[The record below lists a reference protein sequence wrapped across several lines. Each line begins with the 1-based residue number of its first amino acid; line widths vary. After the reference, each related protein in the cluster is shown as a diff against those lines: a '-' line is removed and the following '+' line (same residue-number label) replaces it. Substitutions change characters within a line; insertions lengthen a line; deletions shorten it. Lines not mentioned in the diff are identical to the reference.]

1 MTTNPKAN
9 KALKVREGGCS
20 PVSAPG
26 TGLGEA
32 PSGPRSP
39 GPPWCVRK
47 GACQQGREG
56 AAGWR
61 KYLRE
66 AGRVG
71 AVASGDVGEEGWV
84 PAGQDVL
91 VSPAPRCG
99 CMASDPAEP
108 LGLAGVGSPCVCVCV
123 CVCVACR
130 PPGPCWVPLG
140 QGGLGDT
147 PWTGGVHR
155 AGQPSAQQP
164 APGTG
169 GPQRAA
175 QLGQPRRVGVAGS
188 QQGIAS
194 GSLRMACAPCRVC
207 PTPGEAAVP
216 VPCPVEGSL
225 GGRGAWSLALLTA
238 RVLAPGA
245 NPALWPRRSRRRRA
259 RTPRRSAT
267 MSWCPCRCGS

>member
-71 AVASGDVGEEGWV
+71 AVASGDVGAVGWV

-91 VSPAPRCG
+91 VSPAPGCG
-99 CMASDPAEP
+99 RVASDPTEP

-123 CVCVACR
+123 CVQSTGIESPVAIR
-130 PPGPCWVPLG
+130 RGDGAQMKWGRDSRSSTRGNPAF
-140 QGGLGDT
+140 QGTL
-147 PWTGGVHR
+147 
-155 AGQPSAQQP
+155 
-164 APGTG
+164 
-169 GPQRAA
+169 
-175 QLGQPRRVGVAGS
+175 GVASREPSTVSNFRTEHGT
-188 QQGIAS
+188 
-194 GSLRMACAPCRVC
+194 SLE
-207 PTPGEAAVP
+207 T
-216 VPCPVEGSL
+216 L
-225 GGRGAWSLALLTA
+225 
-238 RVLAPGA
+238 
-245 NPALWPRRSRRRRA
+245 
-259 RTPRRSAT
+259 
-267 MSWCPCRCGS
+267 

>member
-91 VSPAPRCG
+91 VSPAPGCG
-99 CMASDPAEP
+99 RMASDPTEP

-123 CVCVACR
+123 CVCVWPADLQAPAGSR
-130 PPGPCWVPLG
+130 WVKVALG
-140 QGGLGDT
+140 TPHGLEGCTGRGSRLPSSPHQALEVPRGQHSWDSLAGLG
-147 PWTGGVHR
+147 
-155 AGQPSAQQP
+155 
-164 APGTG
+164 
-169 GPQRAA
+169 
-175 QLGQPRRVGVAGS
+175 
-188 QQGIAS
+188 
-194 GSLRMACAPCRVC
+194 
-207 PTPGEAAVP
+207 
-216 VPCPVEGSL
+216 
-225 GGRGAWSLALLTA
+225 
-238 RVLAPGA
+238 
-245 NPALWPRRSRRRRA
+245 
-259 RTPRRSAT
+259 
-267 MSWCPCRCGS
+267 

>member
-91 VSPAPRCG
+91 VSPAPGCG
-99 CMASDPAEP
+99 RMASDPTEP

-123 CVCVACR
+123 CV
-130 PPGPCWVPLG
+130 W
-140 QGGLGDT
+140 
-147 PWTGGVHR
+147 
-155 AGQPSAQQP
+155 P
-164 APGTG
+164 ADLNYGSN
-169 GPQRAA
+169 AL
-175 QLGQPRRVGVAGS
+175 QL
-188 QQGIAS
+188 
-194 GSLRMACAPCRVC
+194 M
-207 PTPGEAAVP
+207 
-216 VPCPVEGSL
+216 
-225 GGRGAWSLALLTA
+225 TA
-238 RVLAPGA
+238 IYF
-245 NPALWPRRSRRRRA
+245 RRA
-259 RTPRRSAT
+259 STKKSSYSLSECMCINNLLYA
-267 MSWCPCRCGS
+267 SKA